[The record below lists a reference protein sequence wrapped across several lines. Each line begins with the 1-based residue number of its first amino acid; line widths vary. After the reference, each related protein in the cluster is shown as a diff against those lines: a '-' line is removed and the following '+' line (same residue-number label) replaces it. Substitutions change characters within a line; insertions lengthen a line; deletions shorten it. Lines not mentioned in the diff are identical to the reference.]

1 MQGGFQNS
9 EFQNLKKVY
18 SIWIVMNPCKAM
30 EGVFNEYTIS
40 ERCLRKKYH
49 IPKTDY
55 DKLSIVMIYLNKE
68 YDINDD
74 KHDLTEMLYIL
85 FQANMPAEDKK
96 YQLSENYG
104 IMMTRAIDKEVDD
117 VCNLSQGIM
126 DKGIEKGL
134 EKGRAE
140 GRAEAVI
147 NIMKSMNK
155 TLTEAMDLSGVDKAI
170 RPEVE
175 KAVKAMLQSDK

>member
-1 MQGGFQNS
+1 M
-9 EFQNLKKVY
+9 
-18 SIWIVMNPCKAM
+18 
-30 EGVFNEYTIS
+30 
-40 ERCLRKKYH
+40 
-49 IPKTDY
+49 
-55 DKLSIVMIYLNKE
+55 
-68 YDINDD
+68 
-74 KHDLTEMLYIL
+74 
-85 FQANMPAEDKK
+85 
-96 YQLSENYG
+96 
-104 IMMTRAIDKEVDD
+104 
-117 VCNLSQGIM
+117 CNLSQGIM